1 MVTFPNRVLFVG
13 FGAVARC
20 TLPILVKHLSIDPKR
35 ITIMDFEPNDAALK
49 PWIEQGMTFVK
60 DRVTPE
66 NLGSLLGQHLSAG
79 DLLIDL
85 AWNIDCCEIVQWCHD
100 RGVLYVN
107 TSVELWDPYAG
118 ADNKHPTE
126 RTLYWRHMN
135 LRRMISKW
143 SEPGPTAVIEHGANP
158 GLISHFTKHALLD
171 IAQRA
176 LAEKKFSGAQAEKI
190 AHHAKAQNFNH
201 LAQQLGVKVIHCS
214 ERDTQITDQ
223 PKQVNEFVNTW
234 SVEGFRE
241 EGTTTAEMGWGTH
254 EKELPA
260 FAYEHPDGPKSQIC
274 LARMGINTFV
284 ATWVPPNHDIIG
296 MIVRHGEAFTITE
309 KLTVWEDGKAIYR
322 PTVHY
327 AYCPCDSAIAS
338 LHELRGYDYRL
349 QPRIRIMTDEIT
361 SGADILGAL
370 VMGHPYQS
378 WWCGTDLDIEES
390 RRLVPHQNATTMQ
403 VAISVVAACMWMV
416 ENPRRGLCVPDDL
429 PHDYVLDISKPY
441 LGKFVSVASDWT
453 PLKHYS
459 NFFSGYNKPQL
470 DTVRPVA
477 VQEFSDHGRRRHL
490 NDGMSSSDAQAHK
503 LWTKRHCFNWPRST
517 ARRLSSWTIRCCGK
531 TTSNSESTCRACRST
546 MRSRR
551 TATLRSCR
559 RSTMPEPVSTSP
571 AWPSS

>member
-1 MVTFPNRVLFVG
+1 MVTFSNRVVFVG

-20 TLPILVKHLSIDPKR
+20 TLPILIDHIKIDPKR
-35 ITIMDFEPNDAALK
+35 ITVIDFEQVDEALK
-49 PWIEQGMTFVK
+49 PWIAQGVTFIK
-60 DRVTPE
+60 DRVAPE
-66 NLGSLLGQHLSAG
+66 NMGSLLGRHLSSG

-85 AWNIDCCEIVQWCHD
+85 AWNIDCCEIVEWCHD
-100 RGVLYVN
+100 RGIMYIN

-118 ADNKHPTE
+118 AGNKHPTE

-158 GLISHFTKHALLD
+158 GLISHFTKQALLD

-176 LAEKKFSGAQAEKI
+176 LAEKKFSGALAEEI
-190 AHHAKAQNFNH
+190 AQHAKAGSFNH
-201 LAQQLGVKVIHCS
+201 LARQLGVKVIHCS

-260 FAYEHPDGPKSQIC
+260 FAFEHADGPKSQIC
-274 LARMGINTFV
+274 IARMGINTYV
-284 ATWVPPNHDIIG
+284 ASWVPPDHNIIG

-309 KLTVWEDGKAIYR
+309 KLTVWEHGKAVYR

-349 QPRIRIMTDEIT
+349 QPNIRIMTDEIT

-378 WWCGTDLDIEES
+378 WWCGSDLDIDES

-403 VAISVVAACMWMV
+403 VAVSVVAACIWMV

-429 PHDYVLDISKPY
+429 PHDFVLDVSKPY
-441 LGKFVSVASDWT
+441 LGKWVSVASDWT
-453 PLKHYS
+453 PLKHYA
-459 NFFSGYNKPQL
+459 NFFGGYNKPQL
-470 DTVRPVA
+470 DT
-477 VQEFSDHGRRRHL
+477 SDVWQFKNFLITEG
-490 NDGMSSSDAQAHK
+490 DG
-503 LWTKRHCFNWPRST
+503 
-517 ARRLSSWTIRCCGK
+517 I
-531 TTSNSESTCRACRST
+531 
-546 MRSRR
+546 
-551 TATLRSCR
+551 
-559 RSTMPEPVSTSP
+559 
-571 AWPSS
+571 